1 MDLSNYVSELIKQ
14 RGKLSVP
21 GLGQFVHLRKS
32 SYYDKESGTLYPPYY
47 ETTFDGSKTDPEDT
61 SLLAYIAEKR
71 NISHAS
77 ARFFL
82 DKYVDT
88 IRERAEVAEFDFAD
102 LGSFYIDEFG
112 KIAFK
117 TTEAENTFS
126 STVFGYPPISIRKL
140 IDLDQPVNPKEVT
153 PTVDAPTEQEKEPV
167 IDEAPIDFIN
177 SKPVAPVE
185 IIPEPIQEANI
196 PPVSPVFEPQ
206 ENIEEEYPEAKS
218 NLKYWIIAA
227 VVLILGAAG
236 IFYYYK
242 YYQPHMAKG
251 GLTTA
256 RRDSAPSN
264 VVKIDSDTTAQKDSI
279 PPLGTEPPATKD
291 SVSKVP
297 VQPTVDAQGKP
308 VTNAGPMAE
317 IPKNTW
323 LILGGSFNNYNNAVA
338 NLAKYRALGYPQ
350 ARLLDSVQRKEYFA
364 YKIIFGY
371 RYTKKDADA
380 ARIEILK
387 PRKLKPKFI
396 SVEPYK

>member
-14 RGKLSVP
+14 QGRLSVP
-21 GLGQFVHLRKS
+21 GLGYFVHLRKS
-32 SYYDKESGTLYPPYY
+32 SYYDKESGILYPPRY
-47 ETTFDGSKTDPEDT
+47 ETTFDPSKTDPEDT

-88 IRERAEVAEFDFAD
+88 VRERAEVAEFDFDD

-112 KIAFK
+112 KIAFRAS
-117 TTEAENTFS
+117 EVENTFN
-126 STVFGYPPISIRKL
+126 STVFGYPPINIRKL
-140 IDLDQPVNPKEVT
+140 ADFDQPVKPPVVT
-153 PTVDAPTEQEKEPV
+153 PAIEPVVPAKEPITEEGPV
-167 IDEAPIDFIN
+167 KIITAKPLSPAEQAPEPVQN
-177 SKPVAPVE
+177 TYTPPVATVTE
-185 IIPEPIQEANI
+185 EPET
-196 PPVSPVFEPQ
+196 FD
-206 ENIEEEYPEAKS
+206 EEYSAPKS

-227 VVLILGAAG
+227 VVLVLGAAG
-236 IFYYYK
+236 AFYYYQ
-242 YYQPHMAKG
+242 YYRPQIGKG
-251 GLTTA
+251 PSA
-256 RRDSAPSN
+256 VVRHDSASSTT
-264 VVKIDSDTTAQKDSI
+264 VKMDSDTTVQKDSI
-279 PPLGTEPPATKD
+279 PPLGTEPPAVKD
-291 SVSKVP
+291 SVSTVP
-297 VQPTVDAQGKP
+297 VQPSVDADGKP
-308 VTNAGPMAE
+308 LANAGPMAE

-323 LILGGSFNNYNNAVA
+323 LIVGGSFNNYNNAVS

-371 RYTKKDADA
+371 RYTKKDAET
-380 ARIEILK
+380 ARTEILK